1 MNVVWTEG
9 AADDLVAIV
18 EYIRRDSSEA
28 GRRVARTIFEE
39 VMSLVT
45 MPYRGRKRQTD
56 SSRELVFAPW
66 PYVAVYEVIEDKVYI
81 KAIRHTSR
89 NLAR

>member
-1 MNVVWTEG
+1 MNVIWTEG

-18 EYIRRDSSEA
+18 EYIRQDSTDA
-28 GRRVARTIFEE
+28 GRRVAKTIVDE
-39 VMSLVT
+39 VASLAA

-66 PYVAVYEVIEDKVYI
+66 PYVVVYEVIEGKVYI

-89 NLAR
+89 NLSR